1 MSVLSHEHLVIH
13 FQLNFVLCIIQN
25 WRWQKNCR
33 NMSLKNV
40 VYVLKL
46 AYFHQEQPRK
56 VWISLTHIG
65 IRKMHVYSNIW
76 EMINKNKLYSA
87 LLCAHSKA
95 LFTSNFWAQSFL
107 KRNVLSCLIDNC
119 YGFYRTRATFAKTRS
134 PSVKQLTVGANRRD
148 CVEKR
153 RA

>member
-46 AYFHQEQPRK
+46 AYFHQEQPSK

-65 IRKMHVYSNIW
+65 IRKMHVQH
-76 EMINKNKLYSA
+76 LYYVHIQKRF
-87 LLCAHSKA
+87 LLQISELKA
-95 LFTSNFWAQSFL
+95 IL

-119 YGFYRTRATFAKTRS
+119 YGFYRTRATCAKTRS